1 MKTENK
7 VGIGCLTAFGA
18 FALFVVISL
27 ETAGPPEP
35 EYDPWSKAQSVC
47 EDHVLG
53 RLKSPSSAEFG
64 STEVTTMAPYTV
76 TGVVDA
82 QNSFGA
88 TLRSSYTCTVSVSN
102 GGWRLVSLDVS

>member
-1 MKTENK
+1 VKTENK
-7 VGIGCLTAFGA
+7 VGIGCLTAFAA
-18 FALFVVISL
+18 FALFVIISL

-47 EDHVLG
+47 EDHMLD
-53 RLKSPSSAEFG
+53 RLKSPASAEFG
-64 STEVTTMAPYTV
+64 PTEVSTMAPYTV

-88 TLRSSYTCTVSVSN
+88 TLRSSYTCVVSVSD
-102 GGWRLVSLDVS
+102 GQWRLVSLDIS